1 MKSIRCC
8 CPRGRLFI
16 QDIIGYGDPA
26 IDAYVE
32 ELEIAIDSSH
42 ARTLLRDEFTDLY
55 TEAGLRGIHGAEF
68 RIRLDFVNY
77 VGHAVQSEEMQAEID
92 KLIEMG
98 LGDAKLSSVFELQDR
113 RLYLL
118 RNVLFL
124 GGRKDE
130 GEANRPVEGAPRP
143 RILRLKLSE
152 PSNHT
157 SH

>member
-98 LGDAKLSSVFELQDR
+98 LGTQNSQAFSSCRTDASICCEMCCFSADGRTR
-113 RLYLL
+113 RSQSAG
-118 RNVLFL
+118 
-124 GGRKDE
+124 GGRAAAEDS
-130 GEANRPVEGAPRP
+130 A
-143 RILRLKLSE
+143 SQ
-152 PSNHT
+152 T
-157 SH
+157 